1 MHDKQELCNKIV
13 EMYPEIGQCEI
24 DIMVDWNENKNVW
37 VVDLKKDKH
46 ELLHYLEEP
55 DADNCMDSKQCVSL
69 GLEIAQLVENVK
81 GKQY

>member
-24 DIMVDWNENKNVW
+24 DIMVHWNEDKNAW
-37 VVDLKKDKH
+37 MVDLKKDKH
-46 ELLHYLEEP
+46 ELLHYLEGP
-55 DADNCMDSKQCVSL
+55 DADNCMDNKQCVSL
-69 GLEIAQLVENVK
+69 GLEIAQLIKNIE